1 MKAQVIILT
10 LFLGLLS
17 VNGFAK
23 TLNPQESEQ
32 QKTVKTKYDYNLFKL
47 CFIELK
53 QPQADSLLYYKDKKQ
68 PTIKRRLD

>member
-32 QKTVKTKYDYNLFKL
+32 QKTIKAKYDFNLFKL

-53 QPQADSLLYYKDKKQ
+53 QPQADSLLFKDKKQ
-68 PTIKRRLD
+68 PALKRKKD